1 MMSDEDDFDEED
13 PSANGEENEGAE
25 LEGAALEQLLSEIP
39 ALINLKRFA
48 FVVDKVDWFHAIGEN
63 LTEDV
68 RRLSRDYLD
77 GLGFPDADLA
87 VVSSFEEASD
97 AAETLDWDSAAWEV
111 EEQLRAGLVVDAMQN
126 LEEEGL
132 QIALA
137 HITSKTAEGLQD
149 AMDNLAAIW
158 DVEDETLITAATGAI
173 VQTVYNA
180 ALLLAAGGEETHPF
194 ALKYRLY
201 ELGRWPIGVHGRSF
215 NLF

>member
-1 MMSDEDDFDEED
+1 MSDEDDFDEDGPIENED
-13 PSANGEENEGAE
+13 ENEGAA

-63 LTEDV
+63 LTEEV

-87 VVSSFEEASD
+87 VVTSFEEASD

-126 LEEEGL
+126 IEEEGL

-158 DVEDETLITAATGAI
+158 DVEDETLVTAATGAI

-180 ALLLAAGGEETHPF
+180 ALLLAAGGEENHPF

>member
-1 MMSDEDDFDEED
+1 MSDEDDFDEED
-13 PSANGEENEGAE
+13 LEENKGAE

>member
-1 MMSDEDDFDEED
+1 MSDDSDDGFEED
-13 PSANGEENEGAE
+13 AAEAGEG

-48 FVVDKVDWFHAIGEN
+48 MVVDRVSWFATIGERM
-63 LTEDV
+63 TPEITGIA
-68 RRLSRDYLD
+68 RDYLD

-87 VVSSFEEASD
+87 AITSFEEASD

-111 EEQLRAGLVVDAMQN
+111 EEQLRAGLVVDA
-126 LEEEGL
+126 LALIDEEGL
-132 QIALA
+132 QVALA
-137 HITSKTAEGLQD
+137 HITSTTSEGLQD
-149 AMDNLAAIW
+149 AMENLAALW
-158 DVEDETLITAATGAI
+158 DVEDETLITAATGAV

-194 ALKYRLY
+194 ALKYRLF
-201 ELGRWPIGVHGRSF
+201 ELGRWPIGVHGRSL